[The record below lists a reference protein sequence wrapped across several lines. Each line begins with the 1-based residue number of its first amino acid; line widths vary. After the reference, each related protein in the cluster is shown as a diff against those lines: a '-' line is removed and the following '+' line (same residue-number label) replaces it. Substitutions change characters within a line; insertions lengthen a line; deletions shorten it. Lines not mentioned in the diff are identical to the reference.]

1 MICFICMVLKS
12 IRSKCLTFRLNF
24 AHFNFCSIRWFISIY
39 YYCYGASDHTFATH
53 RTFKWDFV
61 TSFQQ
66 MALPQLLN
74 WTNLFEHRFVSWL
87 RASPLPF
94 VWGNIF
100 LWDFSPDFKQK
111 KKCYFQRRSN
121 LKDKNMF
128 ARNIETQSI
137 LIIIHTQFSSFF
149 FRRRS
154 PAHEN
159 TNHGSSVRLFVQ
171 KILSVSFCIISII
184 FSVKL

>member
-1 MICFICMVLKS
+1 MVLKS

-53 RTFKWDFV
+53 RTFKWEFV

-111 KKCYFQRRSN
+111 KKCYFQRRRF

-128 ARNIETQSI
+128 AQNIETQSI
-137 LIIIHTQFSSFF
+137 LIIHTQFSSFF
-149 FRRRS
+149 F
-154 PAHEN
+154 EEE
-159 TNHGSSVRLFVQ
+159 VQ
-171 KILSVSFCIISII
+171 HMKILIMAPVFVYLFKKYCPFRFASFPLFFLWSCKFDSR
-184 FSVKL
+184 